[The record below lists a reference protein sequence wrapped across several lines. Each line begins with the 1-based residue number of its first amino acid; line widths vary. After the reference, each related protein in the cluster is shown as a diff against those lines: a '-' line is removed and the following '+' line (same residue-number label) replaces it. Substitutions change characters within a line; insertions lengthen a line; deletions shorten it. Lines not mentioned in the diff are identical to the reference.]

1 MQESS
6 ASPCACPV
14 HNVPRQEERGQ
25 AVRWHSQGT
34 SSIPGPCCGG
44 LQPSP
49 SLCKPARPW
58 RVLGCPWAHKCPFAG
73 CWQCPSTDGSFS
85 PALCLQ
91 VLCSL
96 IHILFL
102 FSAREQVRG
111 INPDLHFLNDTAS
124 LSRELEALNSSL
136 FAINSQ
142 YQSKKTQF
150 EASRSTDLSG
160 TALQLQHLFIRSY

>member
-1 MQESS
+1 MGRLCGGTLRAHPAFLGPAVGGCSPAPLSANLRGPGVSS
-6 ASPCACPV
+6 AVPGLTSAPLPGAGSAPAQMALSPLLSVCRC
-14 HNVPRQEERGQ
+14 
-25 AVRWHSQGT
+25 
-34 SSIPGPCCGG
+34 
-44 LQPSP
+44 
-49 SLCKPARPW
+49 
-58 RVLGCPWAHKCPFAG
+58 FA
-73 CWQCPSTDGSFS
+73 
-85 PALCLQ
+85 LY
-91 VLCSL
+91 L

-111 INPDLHFLNDTAS
+111 INPDLRFLNDTAS